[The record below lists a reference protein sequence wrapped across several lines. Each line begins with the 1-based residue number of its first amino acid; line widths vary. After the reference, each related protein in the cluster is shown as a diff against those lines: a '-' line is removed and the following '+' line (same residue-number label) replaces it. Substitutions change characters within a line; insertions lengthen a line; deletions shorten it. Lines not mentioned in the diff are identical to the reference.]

1 MYTSGESGRS
11 VILCR
16 FRRMPPGTVYV
27 NVNFPYTLQDPIRTP
42 GTPMAAKK
50 KTCWSIGEL
59 AREFD
64 VTTRTIR
71 FYEDEGLL
79 KPTRSGQTRIYSAAD
94 RTALKLILRGKRLGF
109 SLAESRQL
117 IQMYN
122 PNANRAQIEALLAKI
137 HERRA
142 QLSQQLRDIE
152 VMQLELDEAEQRC
165 LESLK

>member
-1 MYTSGESGRS
+1 MT
-11 VILCR
+11 
-16 FRRMPPGTVYV
+16 
-27 NVNFPYTLQDPIRTP
+27 
-42 GTPMAAKK
+42 AKK
-50 KTCWSIGEL
+50 KTSWSIGDL

-79 KPTRSGQTRIYSAAD
+79 QPERRGQTRVYSAAD

-122 PNANRAQIEALLAKI
+122 PDANRAQLEALLGKI

-142 QLSQQLRDIE
+142 QLIQQLRDIE

-165 LESLK
+165 LEFLK

>member
-1 MYTSGESGRS
+1 MSQESLKQAASKKQTSWG
-11 VILCR
+11 
-16 FRRMPPGTVYV
+16 
-27 NVNFPYTLQDPIRTP
+27 
-42 GTPMAAKK
+42 
-50 KTCWSIGEL
+50 IGEL

-79 KPTRSGQTRIYSAAD
+79 QPSRRGQTRIYSSAD
-94 RTALKLILRGKRLGF
+94 RTTLKLILRGKRLGF

-122 PNANRAQIEALLAKI
+122 PDANRAQLDALLSKI

-142 QLSQQLRDIE
+142 QLNLQLRDIE
-152 VMQLELDEAEQRC
+152 MMQRELDEAEQRC
-165 LESLK
+165 LEFLK